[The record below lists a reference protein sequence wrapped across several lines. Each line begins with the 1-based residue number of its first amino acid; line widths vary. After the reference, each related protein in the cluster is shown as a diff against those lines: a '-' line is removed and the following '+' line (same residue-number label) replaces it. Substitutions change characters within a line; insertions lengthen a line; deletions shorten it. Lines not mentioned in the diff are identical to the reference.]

1 MKPQS
6 FFLRLSGV
14 FAMLALLGAC
24 ATKPVV
30 VQGPVPFDEAVRD
43 ATDALVAQTHAMPSF
58 IAQLSKRG
66 IVHDPTL
73 DAETAQ
79 QTMTTQR
86 LDTLA
91 TTHLQTQ
98 YKQFDLLPFRSANL
112 ANAEYLLVST
122 LSRDGAAGARI
133 LRVDLALVEIATG
146 MVAAQA
152 GALAIDDRLDHA
164 PLPYYRDSP
173 VLVKDQVVEGYVR
186 TARTPRGQQGDR
198 VYLER
203 IASATVTNEATDL
216 YNQARY
222 REALG
227 EYRSALAAP
236 FGEQLRV
243 LNGIYMAAAKL
254 GQTEESEA
262 AFARVVAMGI
272 AYRQLSVKFLFEPG
286 GTAFHVDPRIHS
298 PYPMWLRQIAREA
311 VAADVCLDVAGHA
324 SRTGKQSVNQAL
336 SLRRAARIQAGL
348 IAEAPVLKTRTKA
361 IGLGFEENL
370 IGSGTDDAIDVL
382 DRRVEFRIVPC
393 GTTAG

>member
-1 MKPQS
+1 MKPLS

-14 FAMLALLGAC
+14 FAMLVLLGAC
-24 ATKPVV
+24 ATKPVA

-43 ATDALVAQTHAMPSF
+43 ATDALVAQTNAMPSF
-58 IAQLSKRG
+58 IAQLSRRG

-91 TTHLQTQ
+91 TTHLGTQ

-122 LSRDGAAGARI
+122 LSRDGAAGART
-133 LRVDLALVEIATG
+133 LRIDLALVEIATG
-146 MVAAQA
+146 VVAAQA
-152 GALAIDDRLDHA
+152 GALAIDDGLDHA

-203 IASATVTNEATDL
+203 IASAMVTNEATDL

-254 GQTEESEA
+254 RQTEESEA

-348 IAEAPVLKTRTKA
+348 VAEAPVLKTRTKA
-361 IGLGFEENL
+361 IGLGFEQNL
-370 IGSGTDDAIDVL
+370 IGTGTDDAIDVL

-393 GTTAG
+393 GKKG

>member
-1 MKPQS
+1 
-6 FFLRLSGV
+6 
-14 FAMLALLGAC
+14 
-24 ATKPVV
+24 

-43 ATDALVAQTHAMPSF
+43 ATDALVAQTNAMPSF
-58 IAQLSKRG
+58 IAQLSRRG

-79 QTMTTQR
+79 QAMTTQR

-91 TTHLQTQ
+91 TKHLGTQ

-122 LSRDGAAGARI
+122 LSRDGAAGART
-133 LRVDLALVEIATG
+133 LRIDLALVEIATG
-146 MVAAQA
+146 VVAAQA
-152 GALAIDDRLDHA
+152 GALAIDDGLDHA

-173 VLVKDQVVEGYVR
+173 VLVKDHVVEGYVR

-203 IASATVTNEATDL
+203 IASAMVTNEATEL

-348 IAEAPVLKTRTKA
+348 VAEAPVLKTRTKA

-370 IGSGTDDAIDVL
+370 IGTGTDDAIDVL

-393 GTTAG
+393 GKTQG

>member
-1 MKPQS
+1 
-6 FFLRLSGV
+6 
-14 FAMLALLGAC
+14 LLGAC
-24 ATKPVV
+24 ATKPVA

-43 ATDALVAQTHAMPSF
+43 ATDALVAQTNAMPSF
-58 IAQLSKRG
+58 IAQLSRRG

-91 TTHLQTQ
+91 TKHLGTQ

-122 LSRDGAAGARI
+122 LSRDGAAGART
-133 LRVDLALVEIATG
+133 LRIDLALVEIATG
-146 MVAAQA
+146 VVAAQA
-152 GALAIDDRLDHA
+152 GALAIDDGLDHA

-203 IASATVTNEATDL
+203 IASAMVTNEATDL

-348 IAEAPVLKTRTKA
+348 VAEAPVLKTRTKA
-361 IGLGFEENL
+361 IGLGFEQNL
-370 IGSGTDDAIDVL
+370 IGTGTDDAIDVL

-393 GTTAG
+393 GKKG